1 MKDPYKVL
9 GISPNATNEE
19 VKAAYKALVKKYHP
33 DNYADSP
40 ISDIAEEKMQEIN
53 EAYDEILRQRA
64 EGASGG
70 GSQSYQGSTSY
81 ANIRSLINNGRID
94 EADAELNKIA
104 QSERNAEW
112 SFLKACILTQR
123 GYYFDA
129 MKFADAACNM
139 DPMNDEYRQLRDNLQ
154 RRAGGYQQNTY
165 NGNAGGCNMC
175 DVCSALI
182 CLDCLC
188 R

>member
-19 VKAAYKALVKKYHP
+19 VKAAYKALAKKYHP

-64 EGASGG
+64 EGKGG
-70 GSQSYQGSTSY
+70 NGGYTSSSYSE
-81 ANIRSLINNGRID
+81 IRNLINNGRID
-94 EADAELNKIA
+94 EADAELNKIPN
-104 QSERNAEW
+104 EGRNAEW
-112 SFLKACILTQR
+112 SFLKACVLTQR

-129 MKFADAACNM
+129 MKFAEAAYNM
-139 DPMNDEYRQLRDNLQ
+139 DPTNDEYAQLRSTLQ
-154 RRAGGYQQNTY
+154 HRAGGYQQNAY
-165 NGNAGGCNMC
+165 NQNAGGCNMC